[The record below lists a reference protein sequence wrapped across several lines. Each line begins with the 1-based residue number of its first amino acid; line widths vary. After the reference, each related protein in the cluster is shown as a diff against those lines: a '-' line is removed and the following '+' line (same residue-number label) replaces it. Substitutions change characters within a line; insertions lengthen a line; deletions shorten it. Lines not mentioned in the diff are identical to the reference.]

1 MSKHQELTETVKR
14 RYRSL
19 VVAYGRLQADNM
31 SKFGHEMPNIA
42 AADALGYSIEYLEA
56 ALKYVTENPEPA
68 YSGLEKANA
77 TESIGV
83 CDSHL
88 DTGEKLRR
96 NLDRII
102 EGASDPR
109 VTFRALQGFS
119 LLSTAVSKLL
129 LTRTVMLKSFTDADR
144 DELSRVL
151 EDDMAGSTRTEKLE
165 HQDYSHLIP
174 FHGDVDASGVKGF
187 DTVPVK
193 ERHPA

>member
-77 TESIGV
+77 TESIEAADRQMDILNG
-83 CDSHL
+83 L
-88 DTGEKLRR
+88 GENIK
-96 NLDRII
+96 RII
-102 EGASDPR
+102 TGAKDPR
-109 VTFRALQGFS
+109 VTFKA
-119 LLSTAVSKLL
+119 
-129 LTRTVMLKSFTDADR
+129 
-144 DELSRVL
+144 
-151 EDDMAGSTRTEKLE
+151 
-165 HQDYSHLIP
+165 IP
-174 FHGDVDASGVKGF
+174 CCCIA
-187 DTVPVK
+187 
-193 ERHPA
+193 